1 MCGQDGEAAGL
12 DPAVLHNEPMQCPTA
27 VRRRNVTPS
36 LSKSAGLP
44 RGNNNAGSP
53 NTTEHRSTES
63 EARPAVSLVTVHGF
77 RTDSHRVGGR

>member
-1 MCGQDGEAAGL
+1 MEGATKTFSQHLYQGSAGL
-12 DPAVLHNEPMQCPTA
+12 PARTTK
-27 VRRRNVTPS
+27 VTQSPS
-36 LSKSAGLP
+36 MSAGLP